1 ERFEEEDVI
10 TVGHKEDGLTV
21 KLEYRD
27 GVLYQASTRGDGNVG
42 EDITHSMRLLDSVP
56 NYIDYEGTLI
66 VRGEAI
72 IDFDEFER
80 VNGDGKYKS
89 PRNLVSG
96 SVRTLDAGIA
106 EDRGVKILVFDIINW
121 EDVGHND
128 WLQSKE
134 LLKDLGFTLTHSKS
148 FDNNEQGKKDII
160 DYCTNFE
167 YKEREEVNHMVDGL
181 VLKVD
186 NYDKRKDLGTTSK
199 YPKWA
204 IAYKFNSLDATTTL
218 KGVEWSVGKTGQVTP
233 NAILEPVEID
243 GVVIGKASL
252 ANYANIKNRDIKVGD
267 VVVVA
272 RANDVIPQIV
282 SSVKEN
288 RVGKEREINLIE
300 TCPSC
305 NSYLEHEKGKDGKGN
320 EAITLYCKNVDC
332 DEQVKRVLENFVSRG
347 SMDIDGLGK
356 ETIDVLYE
364 EGIVSDIPSIY
375 DIKDKKED
383 IIKLERFGEK
393 KFNKMVKG
401 IEESKDKDL
410 ENVIKGL
417 GIRNIGS
424 NVAGIL
430 TKQYYTWEELKNAA
444 ETKELNDFLKNAKGI
459 GEILRKSILD
469 TFNKEE
475 IINIL
480 DKLQEKGLKMEQPKK
495 DIKTQLE
502 GVYVL
507 TGSMYKSRS
516 KIKTD
521 IEDLGGKVT
530 GSVSKNTDYLVIG
543 GFNDDTGEFEGSK
556 SSKHKKAESLGVKII
571 SDKKLQEMMV

>member
-1 ERFEEEDVI
+1 DYLYDKGKPVITDTEYDRLYNKLINLEKKYPDLALEDSPTKKIYSVLLDELSKVHHTESLLSLEKVTDEEGLQKFLERFEEEDVI

-181 VLKVD
+181 GLKVH
-186 NYDKRKDLGTTSK
+186 
-199 YPKWA
+199 
-204 IAYKFNSLDATTTL
+204 SLEATTTF

-288 RVGKEREINLIE
+288 
-300 TCPSC
+300 
-305 NSYLEHEKGKDGKGN
+305 
-320 EAITLYCKNVDC
+320 
-332 DEQVKRVLENFVSRG
+332 
-347 SMDIDGLGK
+347 
-356 ETIDVLYE
+356 
-364 EGIVSDIPSIY
+364 
-375 DIKDKKED
+375 
-383 IIKLERFGEK
+383 
-393 KFNKMVKG
+393 
-401 IEESKDKDL
+401 
-410 ENVIKGL
+410 
-417 GIRNIGS
+417 
-424 NVAGIL
+424 
-430 TKQYYTWEELKNAA
+430 
-444 ETKELNDFLKNAKGI
+444 
-459 GEILRKSILD
+459 
-469 TFNKEE
+469 
-475 IINIL
+475 
-480 DKLQEKGLKMEQPKK
+480 
-495 DIKTQLE
+495 
-502 GVYVL
+502 
-507 TGSMYKSRS
+507 
-516 KIKTD
+516 
-521 IEDLGGKVT
+521 
-530 GSVSKNTDYLVIG
+530 
-543 GFNDDTGEFEGSK
+543 
-556 SSKHKKAESLGVKII
+556 
-571 SDKKLQEMMV
+571 

>member
-1 ERFEEEDVI
+1 MKREIINLTDEVKKHDYLYDKGKPVITDTEYDRLYNKLIKLEKKYPDLALEDSPTKKIYSVLLYELSKVHHTESLLSLEKVTDEEGLQKFLERFEEEDVI

-21 KLEYRD
+21 KLEYRA

-66 VRGEAI
+66 VRVEAI

-121 EDVGHND
+121 DDVGHND

-148 FDNNEQGKKDII
+148 FNNNEQGKKDII
-160 DYCTNFE
+160 NYCTNFE

-320 EAITLYCKNVDC
+320 EAITLYCKN
-332 DEQVKRVLENFVSRG
+332 
-347 SMDIDGLGK
+347 
-356 ETIDVLYE
+356 
-364 EGIVSDIPSIY
+364 
-375 DIKDKKED
+375 
-383 IIKLERFGEK
+383 
-393 KFNKMVKG
+393 
-401 IEESKDKDL
+401 
-410 ENVIKGL
+410 
-417 GIRNIGS
+417 
-424 NVAGIL
+424 
-430 TKQYYTWEELKNAA
+430 
-444 ETKELNDFLKNAKGI
+444 
-459 GEILRKSILD
+459 
-469 TFNKEE
+469 
-475 IINIL
+475 
-480 DKLQEKGLKMEQPKK
+480 
-495 DIKTQLE
+495 
-502 GVYVL
+502 
-507 TGSMYKSRS
+507 
-516 KIKTD
+516 
-521 IEDLGGKVT
+521 
-530 GSVSKNTDYLVIG
+530 
-543 GFNDDTGEFEGSK
+543 
-556 SSKHKKAESLGVKII
+556 
-571 SDKKLQEMMV
+571 